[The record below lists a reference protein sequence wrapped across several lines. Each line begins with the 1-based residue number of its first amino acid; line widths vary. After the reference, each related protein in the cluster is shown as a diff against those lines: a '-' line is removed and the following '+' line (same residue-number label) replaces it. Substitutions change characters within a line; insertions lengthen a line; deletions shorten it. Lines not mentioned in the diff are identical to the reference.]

1 MKDPI
6 FIQVDGA
13 DGSGKGTLIKNV
25 LETWDSE
32 KNGPIKAFY
41 DPGVEDGHPMG
52 VIRSLVKNTNMT
64 PQSEVLLFQA
74 CRLELWDSIS
84 DALDMGINV
93 ICDRG
98 PLSTWVYQ
106 GVVKGQ
112 GDLVNIL
119 NQVFKPNIIPDVDIV
134 CHAPFEVINERLKG
148 RFESDDPN
156 MDKFKYSE
164 MFRYKVWKEY
174 SNCLSNDLS
183 LIKLDTIGTEEDVI
197 DYFYDILE
205 YKKLGVVRK

>member
-1 MKDPI
+1 MKEPI

-25 LETWDSE
+25 LDAWDSE
-32 KNGPIKAFY
+32 KNGPIKALY

-64 PQSEVLLFQA
+64 PQSDLLLFQA
-74 CRLELWDSIS
+74 CRLELWQSIQ
-84 DALDMGINV
+84 DTIDMGINV

-112 GDLVNIL
+112 GDLVKIL
-119 NQVFKPNIIPDVDIV
+119 NQLFLPNIVPDVDIV

-148 RFESDDPN
+148 RFSSDVPN
-156 MDKFKYSE
+156 MDKFKSSE

-174 SNCLSNDLS
+174 GNCLNTDLS
-183 LIKLDTIGTEEDVI
+183 ILKLDTSGTEEDVL

-205 YKKLGVVRK
+205 YKKLGAVRK